1 MTPIELKVTQLE
13 LTSALESGDT
23 MRAAGLHAIHTL
35 MTSESV
41 LITSKVPHS
50 TVTPELAALIPLLKS
65 RFAGVLASKKFVY
78 ASYNIERV
86 KLEEALKITPGRRA
100 ATVSPLDEEGWV
112 AVSAMV
118 ERKRVAETM
127 DQLEKKG
134 AEDILIFALDNCR
147 VGV

>member
-1 MTPIELKVTQLE
+1 
-13 LTSALESGDT
+13 
-23 MRAAGLHAIHTL
+23 
-35 MTSESV
+35 
-41 LITSKVPHS
+41 
-50 TVTPELAALIPLLKS
+50 
-65 RFAGVLASKKFVY
+65 
-78 ASYNIERV
+78 
-86 KLEEALKITPGRRA
+86 
-100 ATVSPLDEEGWV
+100 LDEEGWV